1 MLRAGIAALAL
12 LLGLTTGGNA
22 GAASDPTRIE
32 LVDQGGAHF
41 SLHALRGRPTILTF
55 VASRCGDTCPM
66 SDALFEHLVQTHVR
80 ARLVTIT
87 LDPGYDTPFVMAQ
100 YARMLN
106 ADARSWRV
114 ASGSPA
120 RVNALLDSLGV
131 DRPHVTTKEAPQ
143 VHSTMIYCLD
153 RAGRLAKTVLLSD
166 HAEADVRAWL
176 RATS

>member
-1 MLRAGIAALAL
+1 MLRSAIAALAL
-12 LLGLTTGGNA
+12 LLGLWTGGSA
-22 GAASDPTRIE
+22 VAASDPTRID
-32 LVDQGGAHF
+32 LVDQRGAHF
-41 SLHALRGRPTILTF
+41 SLHALRGTPTILTF

-66 SDALFEHLVQTHVR
+66 SDALFEHLAQTHVS

-100 YARMLN
+100 YAHMLG

-114 ASGSPA
+114 ASGAPA
-120 RVNALLDSLGV
+120 GVNALLDSLGV
-131 DRPHVTTKEAPQ
+131 ERPRVTTHEAPQ

-176 RATS
+176 RAIS